1 MARFQTVI
9 GRDMAPFASPIH
21 LIDVA
26 VANNRAEPF
35 DACILGQVNGNTVF
49 QFVSQV
55 APCHERGS
63 VLHIRNMGI
72 YEPMLLVITTSI
84 HLLHHATIRIVF
96 RDSSG
101 EVLGMWSELNVEW
114 TAS

>member
-1 MARFQTVI
+1 MSE
-9 GRDMAPFASPIH
+9 MAPFARPIH

-26 VANNRAEPF
+26 VANNGVEPF
-35 DACILGQVNGNTVF
+35 DACILGLVNGNTVF

-63 VLHIRNMGI
+63 VMHIRNMGI

-84 HLLHHATIRIVF
+84 HLQRHASIRIVF
-96 RDSSG
+96 RDASG
-101 EVLGMWSELNVEW
+101 EIMGMWSELNVEW